1 MKCAGVSIIK
11 AKAYIKGKADG
22 LFITAVGEEEIYSK
36 YLLVCT
42 GSRPNG
48 PKVPGADIMAAGEVY
63 SLKKIPASATVIGGG
78 AAGLEA
84 AEYLNALGCRVS
96 VIEQADRL
104 APTMDKNI
112 GAFLRRSLRKSGIN
126 ILTSHKAVSADGGR
140 VEYTDAHGKTGTV
153 SADIIINAS
162 GRTACSDGLGI
173 ENIGLESL
181 GTDSRMRTAVLGVFA
196 AGDVNGKAMSAHAAY
211 REAEAAINNIL
222 GKADE
227 VNYLAIP
234 QVVFTFSEAASVGD
248 RLEGAL
254 EKGIDAVC
262 AEVPLR
268 ASGRFFAQGGQDGFC
283 KITAEKSSGR
293 LLGVH
298 IAGGEAAELIC
309 GAAAMIVKN
318 MTVEEIRNTAFPH
331 PTVSEAIREAVFQ
344 IRSNCDV

>member
-1 MKCAGVSIIK
+1 
-11 AKAYIKGKADG
+11 
-22 LFITAVGEEEIYSK
+22 
-36 YLLVCT
+36 
-42 GSRPNG
+42 
-48 PKVPGADIMAAGEVY
+48 
-63 SLKKIPASATVIGGG
+63 
-78 AAGLEA
+78 
-84 AEYLNALGCRVS
+84 
-96 VIEQADRL
+96 
-104 APTMDKNI
+104 MDKNI
-112 GAFLRRSLRKSGIN
+112 GAFLRRSLRKNGIN

-162 GRTACSDGLGI
+162 GRAACSDGLGI

-222 GKADE
+222 GKTDE

-248 RLEGAL
+248 TLEGAR

-268 ASGRFFAQGGQDGFC
+268 ASGRYFAQGGQDGFC

-298 IAGGEAAELIC
+298 IAGGEASELIC
-309 GAAAMIVKN
+309 GAAAMIAKN

>member
-1 MKCAGVSIIK
+1 M
-11 AKAYIKGKADG
+11 
-22 LFITAVGEEEIYSK
+22 
-36 YLLVCT
+36 
-42 GSRPNG
+42 
-48 PKVPGADIMAAGEVY
+48 
-63 SLKKIPASATVIGGG
+63 
-78 AAGLEA
+78 
-84 AEYLNALGCRVS
+84 
-96 VIEQADRL
+96 
-104 APTMDKNI
+104 
-112 GAFLRRSLRKSGIN
+112 
-126 ILTSHKAVSADGGR
+126 
-140 VEYTDAHGKTGTV
+140 
-153 SADIIINAS
+153 
-162 GRTACSDGLGI
+162 GI

-196 AGDVNGKAMSAHAAY
+196 AGDVNGKAMFAHAAY

-222 GKADE
+222 GKTDE

-248 RLEGAL
+248 TLEGAL

-268 ASGRFFAQGGQDGFC
+268 ASGRFCAGRTGRLLQ
-283 KITAEKSSGR
+283 TNSEKSSGR

-298 IAGGEAAELIC
+298 IAGGEASELIC
-309 GAAAMIVKN
+309 GAAAMIAKN